1 MKASKLSCKLYKK
14 TNFAPYMS
22 LNNKYIQAGITPR
35 GVHAFRRTVNSKMR
49 CEGVSA
55 TVAAALLGHSPDV
68 NEQYYTYD
76 ISNIEEKPESCQRL
90 MRKYLLQS
98 ERLFR

>member
-1 MKASKLSCKLYKK
+1 
-14 TNFAPYMS
+14 MS
-22 LNNKYIQAGITPR
+22 LDNKCIQAGITPR

-68 NEQYYTYD
+68 NEQYYTYV
-76 ISNIEEKPESCQRL
+76 ISNIEEKLKKKTESCQRL
-90 MRKYLLQS
+90 MRRCLLQS
-98 ERLFR
+98 E

>member
-1 MKASKLSCKLYKK
+1 
-14 TNFAPYMS
+14 
-22 LNNKYIQAGITPR
+22 
-35 GVHAFRRTVNSKMR
+35 MR

-76 ISNIEEKPESCQRL
+76 ISDIKEKIRIVSKINAEIPIAKWAIILKILRIL
-90 MRKYLLQS
+90 RKK
-98 ERLFR
+98 

>member
-1 MKASKLSCKLYKK
+1 
-14 TNFAPYMS
+14 
-22 LNNKYIQAGITPR
+22 
-35 GVHAFRRTVNSKMR
+35 MR

-76 ISNIEEKPESCQRL
+76 ISDIKEKIRIVSKINAEIPIA
-90 MRKYLLQS
+90 K
-98 ERLFR
+98 